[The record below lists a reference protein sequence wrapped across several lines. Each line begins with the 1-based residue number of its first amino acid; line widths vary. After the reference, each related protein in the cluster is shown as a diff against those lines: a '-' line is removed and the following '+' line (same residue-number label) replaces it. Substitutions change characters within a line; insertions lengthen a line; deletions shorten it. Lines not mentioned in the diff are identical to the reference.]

1 MDTMRTTLI
10 PLKSARGRLIP
21 QFGGKQVT
29 SGTLSRW
36 VHRGLAAANGE
47 RIRLQVV
54 YVGRTPHVSAE
65 MVDKFFKRVT
75 AARLDSASDASGSNM
90 SHRPARPPPP
100 AIALG
105 FIQSTLP
112 GAKPKSLRASGMST
126 GSFTFL

>member
-1 MDTMRTTLI
+1 MDAMRTTLI

-90 SHRPARPPPP
+90 SHRPRPPP
-100 AIALG
+100 ISLG
-105 FIQSTLP
+105 FPQHTLP
-112 GAKPKSLRASGMST
+112 GFNAEIVASQRMQT
-126 GSFTFL
+126 GSFHIYLK